1 MVKLEIVEIEY
12 SVSPGGV
19 NSFEVY
25 DGDEDSGMF
34 GFPLFDSEDLMECV
48 KFCYNLGQ
56 DFTVRTL
63 AAIPFSFHFEE
74 DSTNV

>member
-1 MVKLEIVEIEY
+1 MYYNKPNLEILEIDY
-12 SVSPGGV
+12 SVSPGGI

-25 DGDEDSGMF
+25 DIQEIEPVSL
-34 GFPLFDSEDLMECV
+34 PIYEAEDLTDAV

-63 AAIPFSFHFEE
+63 ASWERE
-74 DSTNV
+74 QLKNV

>member
-1 MVKLEIVEIEY
+1 MITPLEILEIDY

-25 DGDEDSGMF
+25 DTNEEIPMT
-34 GFPLFDSEDLMECV
+34 PPIYETEDLTDAV

-63 AAIPFSFHFEE
+63 AQWHREN
-74 DSTNV
+74 D

>member
-1 MVKLEIVEIEY
+1 MNPTLEILEIDY

-25 DGDEDSGMF
+25 DANYPSN
-34 GFPLFDSEDLMECV
+34 PLVFESANLTDAVEY
-48 KFCYNLGQ
+48 CYNLGQ

-63 AAIPFSFHFEE
+63 ATYYAQEAL
-74 DSTNV
+74 NV

>member
-1 MVKLEIVEIEY
+1 MITPLEILEIDY

-19 NSFEVY
+19 NYFEVY
-25 DGDEDSGMF
+25 DTNEEIPMTPPIYEST
-34 GFPLFDSEDLMECV
+34 DLTDAV

-63 AAIPFSFHFEE
+63 AQWHREN
-74 DSTNV
+74 D

>member
-1 MVKLEIVEIEY
+1 MTINLEIVEIDY

-25 DGDEDSGMF
+25 DRQEENYISSIPIF
-34 GFPLFDSEDLMECV
+34 ETEDLTEAV
-48 KFCYNLGQ
+48 KFCYDLGQ

-63 AAIPFSFHFEE
+63 AYYYEQELA
-74 DSTNV
+74 NV

>member
-1 MVKLEIVEIEY
+1 MVNLEILEIDY

-19 NSFEVY
+19 NAFEVY
-25 DGDEDSGMF
+25 DTLEFPDS
-34 GFPLFDSEDLMECV
+34 PPIYESENLTDAV

-63 AAIPFSFHFEE
+63 AQWERTYGSI
-74 DSTNV
+74 

>member
-1 MVKLEIVEIEY
+1 MNNKTNLEIIEIDY

-25 DGDEDSGMF
+25 DRGDE
-34 GFPLFDSEDLMECV
+34 GFITSFPIFESENLTEAV
-48 KFCYNLGQ
+48 QFCYNLGQ

-63 AAIPFSFHFEE
+63 AQYFAEM
-74 DSTNV
+74 DANV

>member
-1 MVKLEIVEIEY
+1 MNPMLEILEIDY

-25 DGDEDSGMF
+25 DRQEDNYISS
-34 GFPLFDSEDLMECV
+34 FPIFETEDLTEAV
-48 KFCYNLGQ
+48 NFCYNLGQ

-63 AAIPFSFHFEE
+63 ATYYAQEAL
-74 DSTNV
+74 NV